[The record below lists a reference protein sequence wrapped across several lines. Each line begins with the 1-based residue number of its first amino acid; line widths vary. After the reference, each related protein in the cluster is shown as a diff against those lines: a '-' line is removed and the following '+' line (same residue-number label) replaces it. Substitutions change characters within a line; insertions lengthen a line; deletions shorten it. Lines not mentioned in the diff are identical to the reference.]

1 MVAKTVA
8 EAVEDALADALTLEV
23 GVGAIVRVTLKVV
36 VKTLTIARVWEP
48 EVVSEVEVKEEV
60 SPITVVLALIADV
73 EVVGEGD
80 WAADESMREAYRR
93 KERRTLERWTRAS
106 QGIRGGDMMMD
117 VRRRNAHG
125 NRWVSLEAKSASE
138 HVRAR
143 LNLNLSYTKHLVEI
157 KSAVLR
163 AIQPCQAGFEA
174 AGRARLNGTRASAG
188 DSHAT

>member
-1 MVAKTVA
+1 MA
-8 EAVEDALADALTLEV
+8 EAVEDALADALTLEVGV

-36 VKTLTIARVWEP
+36 VKTLTIARVWVP
-48 EVVSEVEVKEEV
+48 EVVSDVEVKEEV
-60 SPITVVLALIADV
+60 SLITVVLASIVDV

-125 NRWVSLEAKSASE
+125 NRWVSLEAKSEACACEVKFEPKLHQAS
-138 HVRAR
+138 
-143 LNLNLSYTKHLVEI
+143 
-157 KSAVLR
+157 
-163 AIQPCQAGFEA
+163 G
-174 AGRARLNGTRASAG
+174 
-188 DSHAT
+188 